1 MRRSGWLCPGAEAA
15 LPHEATALRAVS
27 HRLETET
34 ALASTLALS
43 HFRTENR
50 IPPPPPRGRAFS

>member
-34 ALASTLALS
+34 ALAPLHCRIFGRKIGF
-43 HFRTENR
+43 HF
-50 IPPPPPRGRAFS
+50 P